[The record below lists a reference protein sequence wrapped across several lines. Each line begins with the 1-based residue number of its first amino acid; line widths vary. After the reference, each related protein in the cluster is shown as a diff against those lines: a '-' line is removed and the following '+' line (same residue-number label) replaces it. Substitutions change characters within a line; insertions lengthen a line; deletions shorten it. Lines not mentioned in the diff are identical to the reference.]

1 MSEIRTIECIV
12 DNRTLILALDE
23 LYRQRMQSFEVNT
36 LLPAAKTVAKVL
48 DVEPCSGPVEGY
60 YAETEA
66 LTEYFQIMRALQ
78 QQGARS
84 AEKVEEMPEFHQ
96 LLEVCNAAIYGAG
109 ADSSG
114 LLPSRRDPL
123 YYALN
128 ALPPD
133 EWALAALTELAAN
146 IAREKDDYSLV
157 GIASLSQEPLLIT
170 ALRES
175 CVLYA
180 AIAALCA
187 PDEPQE
193 RYHYIWKVDK
203 EIADACNRFIS
214 EFNALTQSDL
224 LPATEDNAEYFYDA
238 AQDAN
243 ITGRC
248 VRIGYDDSV
257 YPTRHYHWAINDR
270 RKVEEFWSD
279 ELWTTERYCNEK
291 LWP

>member
-23 LYRQRMQSFEVNT
+23 LYRRRMQSFEVNT
-36 LLPAAKTVAKVL
+36 LLPAAKAVAKVL

-66 LTEYFQIMRALQ
+66 LTEYFQFMRSLQ

-84 AEKVEEMPEFHQ
+84 ADKVEEMPEFRQ
-96 LLEVCNAAIYGAG
+96 LLKVCNAAIYGAG
-109 ADSSG
+109 ANHSG
-114 LLPSRRDPL
+114 LLPSRHDPL

-128 ALPPD
+128 SLPPD
-133 EWALAALTELAAN
+133 EWVLATLTELAAN

-157 GIASLSQEPLLIT
+157 GIASLSQEPLLIA

-175 CVLYA
+175 CVLYGAVA
-180 AIAALCA
+180 AGCA
-187 PDEPQE
+187 PGVSPVQ
-193 RYHYIWKVDK
+193 YQYIWKVDQ
-203 EIADACNRFIS
+203 EIEDACNRFIN
-214 EFNALTQSDL
+214 EFNALTQSDI
-224 LPATEDNAEYFYDA
+224 LPATADNAEYFYDA
-238 AQDAN
+238 AQDAD

-279 ELWTTERYCNEK
+279 ELWTTQRYCDEK